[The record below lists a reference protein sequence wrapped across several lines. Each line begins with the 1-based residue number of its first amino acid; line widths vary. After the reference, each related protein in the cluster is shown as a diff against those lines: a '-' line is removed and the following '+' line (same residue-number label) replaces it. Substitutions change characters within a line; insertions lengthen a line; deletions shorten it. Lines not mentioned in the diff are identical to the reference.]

1 MWKVS
6 MEAPMSHV
14 PVMAG
19 EVLQLIGASTGRV
32 LVDLTVGAGGHSA
45 AYLEATT
52 PEGRVHACDRDP
64 EALALAEVNLAR
76 YSGRVTFLHGDSVS
90 CIHQL
95 ARQGVRPDALL
106 MDLGVS
112 SMQLDEPERGFTF
125 REDALLDMRMDP
137 TSGPTASDLVNSIS
151 LQDLELALRDLGGEP
166 RARRIAQAIVE
177 RRGRRPFRTTGDL
190 RELVEQTLRRRGGR
204 IHPAT
209 HTFQAIRMLVNK
221 ERELLTASLP
231 LATQLV
237 KPGGFVACLSFHSG
251 EDRIVK
257 VAFKEMAASGRGEL
271 VTRKPL
277 SASMTEQRNNR
288 RSRSARLRVLKVL

>member
-1 MWKVS
+1 
-6 MEAPMSHV
+6 
-14 PVMAG
+14 
-19 EVLQLIGASTGRV
+19 
-32 LVDLTVGAGGHSA
+32 
-45 AYLEATT
+45 
-52 PEGRVHACDRDP
+52 
-64 EALALAEVNLAR
+64 
-76 YSGRVTFLHGDSVS
+76 
-90 CIHQL
+90 
-95 ARQGVRPDALL
+95 VRPDALL

>member
-32 LVDLTVGAGGHSA
+32 LVDLTVGAGGHSGA
-45 AYLEATT
+45 FLEATV
-52 PEGRVHACDRDP
+52 PDGRVHACDRDS

-76 YSGRVTFLHGDSVS
+76 YTDRVTFIHGDSVS
-90 CIHQL
+90 CIHEL
-95 ARQGVRPDALL
+95 ARRGVRPDAIL

-112 SMQLDEPERGFTF
+112 SMQLDEAERGFTL
-125 REDALLDMRMDP
+125 RQDAALDMRMDQ
-137 TSGPTASDLVNSIS
+137 TSGPTAADVVNRMPV
-151 LQDLELALRDLGGEP
+151 QELETALRDLGGEP
-166 RARRIAQAIVE
+166 RARRIARAIVD
-177 RRGRRPFRTTGDL
+177 RRDSRPFRTTGDL
-190 RELVEQTLRRRGGR
+190 RELVELALRRRGGR

-209 HTFQAIRMLVNK
+209 RTFQAIRMLVNR
-221 ERELLTASLP
+221 ERELLIETLP
-231 LATQLV
+231 LAMQLV
-237 KPGGFVACLSFHSG
+237 KPGGSLACLSFHSG

-257 VAFKEMAASGRGEL
+257 GAFRDAAAAGRAEL

-277 SASMTEQRNNR
+277 SASMAEQRKNR